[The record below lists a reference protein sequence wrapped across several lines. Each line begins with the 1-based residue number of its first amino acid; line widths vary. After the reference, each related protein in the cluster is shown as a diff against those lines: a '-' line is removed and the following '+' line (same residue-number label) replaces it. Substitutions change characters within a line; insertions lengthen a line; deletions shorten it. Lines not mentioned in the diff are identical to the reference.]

1 MPMLSGRSRWVL
13 VLVYLGSIS
22 LLDRRGASA
31 EPDNSLRAATQRNE
45 IRFKLYNEH
54 AIVVRGDIGSLKN
67 VPLMLDT
74 GKSPT
79 AISKEI
85 ANRLNLHGNRQ
96 SLLFSNGTV
105 EVQSVTLPSLRMGD
119 LHMADV
125 RVVVQDFDYFRK
137 STGISLAGIVGL
149 DVLSTGNFM
158 IDYRKRKI
166 VFGRVEIGRK
176 TVQFETRVPF
186 LTVKA
191 QIDGQVVRLLVDSGT
206 SGLLVYSK
214 RLNKRPEAT
223 STERDSLISTAVG
236 PMLTTWSGATEVLLG
251 KENLGPQSILISEVE
266 PDARYDFDGLLGFF
280 KIGFRKVSFDFINGS
295 FSWE

>member
-13 VLVYLGSIS
+13 VLVYLGLIS

-31 EPDNSLRAATQRNE
+31 EPDNSLRAAAQRNE

-119 LHMADV
+119 LHVADV

-236 PMLTTWSGATEVLLG
+236 PMLTTCSGATEVLLG

-280 KIGFRKVSFDFINGS
+280 KIGFRKVSFDFVNGS